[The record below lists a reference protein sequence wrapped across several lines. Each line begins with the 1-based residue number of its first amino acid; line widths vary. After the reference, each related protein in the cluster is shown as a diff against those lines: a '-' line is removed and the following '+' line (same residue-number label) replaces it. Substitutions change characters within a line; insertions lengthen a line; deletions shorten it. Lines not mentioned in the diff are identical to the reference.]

1 MYRLWIANKNYS
13 SWSLRPWLMM
23 SVLDIP
29 FEEVLLPFGHT
40 VEGKSLAQLSPSAR
54 VPFLEHQGL
63 QVWDSLAIVE
73 YLAERHPQV
82 WPHES
87 PARAYARSAAA
98 EMHSG
103 FATLRN
109 VCGMNCGLRV
119 QLHEVSVALRA
130 DVERLDRLWLD
141 GLSRHGGP
149 WLAGRR
155 FTAVDAF
162 FAPVAL
168 RMQTYGLPFAAT
180 SQSYLQRLLA
190 LPAMQAWYAAALK
203 EPWIEPAHDAE
214 ALTFG
219 RLLQD
224 LRGPKPGH

>member
-1 MYRLWIANKNYS
+1 MYRQWIANKNYS

-23 SVLDIP
+23 RVLDIP

-54 VPFLEHQGL
+54 VPFLEHEGL
-63 QVWDSLAIVE
+63 QIWDSLAIVE

-82 WPHES
+82 WPHAS

-98 EMHSG
+98 EMHSS

-109 VCGMNCGLRV
+109 VCGMNCGVRV
-119 QLHEVSVALRA
+119 QLHDVSSALQA
-130 DVERLDRLWLD
+130 DIERLDRLWQD
-141 GLSRHGGP
+141 SLSRHGGP

-162 FAPVAL
+162 FAPVAF

-180 SQSYLQRLLA
+180 SQSYLQHLLD
-190 LPAMQAWYAAALK
+190 LPAMQAWYAAGIA
-203 EPWIEPAHDAE
+203 ETGRDAPHDQELQAVG
-214 ALTFG
+214 TIT
-219 RLLQD
+219 QD
-224 LRGPKPGH
+224 LRA

>member
-13 SWSLRPWLMM
+13 SWSLRPWLLM

-29 FEEVLLPFGHT
+29 FEEILLPFGQLH
-40 VEGKSLAQLSPSAR
+40 EGRSLAQLSPSAR
-54 VPFLEHQGL
+54 VPFLEHEGL
-63 QVWDSLAIVE
+63 QVWDSLAITE

-87 PARAYARSAAA
+87 PARAYARCAAA

-119 QLHEVSVALRA
+119 QLHELSVALRA
-130 DVERLDRLWLD
+130 DITRLDRLWQD

-149 WLAGRR
+149 WLTGRR

-162 FAPVAL
+162 FAPVAF

-190 LPAMQAWYAAALK
+190 LPAMQAWYAAGLA
-203 EPWIEPAHDAE
+203 ETWRDAPHDQEVHAVG
-214 ALTFG
+214 TIT
-219 RLLQD
+219 QD
-224 LRGPKPGH
+224 LRA

>member
-23 SVLDIP
+23 RVLDIP

-54 VPFLEHQGL
+54 VPFLEHEGL
-63 QVWDSLAIVE
+63 QIWDSLAIVE

-82 WPHES
+82 WPHAS

-103 FATLRN
+103 FAALRN
-109 VCGMNCGLRV
+109 VCGMNCGVRV
-119 QLHEVSVALRA
+119 HLHEVSAALHA
-130 DVERLDRLWLD
+130 DMERLDRLWQD
-141 GLSRHGGP
+141 GLSRHAGP

-155 FTAVDAF
+155 FSAVDTF
-162 FAPVAL
+162 FAPVAF

-180 SQSYLQRLLA
+180 SQSYLQRLLD
-190 LPAMQAWYAAALK
+190 LPAMQSWYAAGIA
-203 EPWIEPAHDAE
+203 ETWRDAPHDQELQAVG
-214 ALTFG
+214 TIT
-219 RLLQD
+219 QD
-224 LRGPKPGH
+224 LRA

>member
-23 SVLDIP
+23 RVLDIP

-40 VEGKSLAQLSPSAR
+40 VEGKSLVQVSPSAR

-63 QVWDSLAIVE
+63 QIWDSLAIVE

-98 EMHSG
+98 EMHSS

-119 QLHEVSVALRA
+119 QLNEVSSALQA
-130 DVERLDRLWLD
+130 DIGRLDRLWQD

-162 FAPVAL
+162 FAPVAF

-180 SQSYLQRLLA
+180 SQAYLQRLLD
-190 LPAMQAWYAAALK
+190 LPAMQAWYSAGLA
-203 EPWIEPAHDAE
+203 ETWRDAPHE
-214 ALTFG
+214 HEVHAVGTIT
-219 RLLQD
+219 QD
-224 LRGPKPGH
+224 LRA

>member
-23 SVLDIP
+23 RVLEIP

-40 VEGKSLAQLSPSAR
+40 VEGKSLAQISPSAR
-54 VPFLEHQGL
+54 VPFLEHEGL
-63 QVWDSLAIVE
+63 QIWDSLAIVE

-82 WPHES
+82 WPHAS

-98 EMHSG
+98 ELHSS

-109 VCGMNCGLRV
+109 VCGMSCGVRV
-119 QLHEVSVALRA
+119 QLHEISAALRA
-130 DVERLDRLWLD
+130 DIERLDRLWQD

-149 WLAGRR
+149 WLTGRR
-155 FTAVDAF
+155 FTAIDAF
-162 FAPVAL
+162 FAPVAF

-180 SQSYLQRLLA
+180 SQSYLQRLLD
-190 LPAMQAWYAAALK
+190 LPAMQSWYAAGIA
-203 EPWIEPAHDAE
+203 ETWRDAPHDQELQAVG
-214 ALTFG
+214 TIT
-219 RLLQD
+219 QD
-224 LRGPKPGH
+224 LRA